1 MNFDFGDILTRA
13 WRITWKNKGLW
24 VLGILA
30 SLISG
35 GGFNPSSN
43 GGGGSGGSSGS
54 GSRGGDFELQQ
65 LQRFWEQYQT
75 AIIGTALGVVCLILV
90 VGLISVVLGLIGRGG
105 LIAGARKAS
114 ADGQVSLGE
123 AWSAGTQ
130 NMGRLFTLWLITD
143 LPFAL
148 IGLLIVGGV
157 LLFGFNLFAQAVQDP
172 RALENWAPG
181 AILAGVACLLPLFC
195 VLGLGGVAARILNH
209 MGTLSAVFENLT
221 GMAALKRGWAV
232 LRANPAPLII
242 LGVLLTVISGVFGF
256 VAALPIIAAIVPA
269 VAGVAMGAVAN
280 NNAVIGGS
288 LIFAALCC
296 VAYVPVLFVVRGV
309 FETWAYSAWT
319 LAYEKLTG
327 PAAAP
332 VIIPTQS

>member
-30 SLISG
+30 SFLSG
-35 GGFNPSSN
+35 GSFSSGSN
-43 GGGGSGGSSGS
+43 GGGGSGSGS
-54 GSRGGDFELQQ
+54 GGNNGAFELQQ
-65 LQRFWEQYQT
+65 FQRFWEQYQNT
-75 AIIGTALGVVCLILV
+75 IIAVALGVVCLILV
-90 VGLISVVLGLIGRGG
+90 LGLISTVLGLIGRGG

-114 ADGQVSLGE
+114 AAGQVSLGE

-148 IGLLIVGGV
+148 LGLLLVGGV
-157 LLFGFNLFAQAVQDP
+157 LLFGFNLFAQAVQNP
-172 RALENWAPG
+172 HALDNWVPG
-181 AILAGVACLLPLFC
+181 AVLVGLACLLPLLC
-195 VLGLGGVAARILNH
+195 VLGLAGVVARILNH
-209 MGTLSAVFENLT
+209 MGTLAAVLENLS
-221 GMAALKRGWAV
+221 GMAALRRGWAV

-242 LGVLLTVISGVFGF
+242 LGVVFAVISGVLGF
-256 VAALPIIAAIVPA
+256 VAALPMIAIVLPA
-269 VAGVAMGAVAN
+269 AVGVAMGVVAS

-296 VAYVPVLFVVRGV
+296 VAYVPILFVVRGV

-319 LAYEKLTG
+319 LTYDKLTG
-327 PAAAP
+327 PATPAP
-332 VIIPTQS
+332 VIISSQP